1 MQPHCLALSDR
12 IYRILLR
19 AYPASFRERFA
30 AEMAQVFG
38 CLCREAYVQSGTGGV
53 LRLWLP
59 TLWDWAWAAF
69 YQWWICLFRRR
80 METMQ
85 TNSIDRPD
93 RIRPLSA
100 VQAGA
105 AALPFLAFGIASMA
119 SKLELFHT
127 YPANI
132 PMWQILLIDPY
143 LVFNWLILLGL
154 GAGILA
160 GFPRW
165 AYSFLGWAIVFAWW
179 WSDMRF
185 YGYSLDWK
193 IWLPLL
199 GVFALT
205 LLMRRSWQPVR
216 ALLAGIRMD
225 WTLFSLSIY
234 IFFGWGTLVFD
245 ENHHPY
251 LLAFIAA
258 TALAFSSGAW
268 GYFRSTAPLRRVLAL
283 VGGLFLA
290 TILSMITYATWDYRA
305 YYNLP
310 ESTRNVNLFGL
321 FFFAGL
327 ALLMLGNGWLAEWR
341 RRRDAHLRGT

>member
-1 MQPHCLALSDR
+1 MQPRWLALSDR
-12 IYRILLR
+12 MYRILLQ
-19 AYPASFRERFA
+19 AYPASFRKRFA

-38 CLCREAYVQSGTGGV
+38 CQCREAYVQSGAGGV

-59 TLWDWAWAAF
+59 TLWDWAWAAI
-69 YQWWICLFRRR
+69 YQWWIRLFRRR

-85 TNSIDRPD
+85 TNSIDRTD
-93 RIRPLSA
+93 GIRPLSA

-119 SKLELFHT
+119 SKLEFFHT
-127 YPANI
+127 YPATL
-132 PMWQILLIDPY
+132 PLWQILLIDPY

-179 WSDMRF
+179 WSDMGF
-185 YGYSLDWK
+185 YGYSLGWK

-199 GVFALT
+199 GVFAIT
-205 LLMRRSWQPVR
+205 LLMRRSWQPMR
-216 ALLAGIRMD
+216 ALLAGIWMD
-225 WTLFSLSIY
+225 WTLASLSIY
-234 IFFGWGTLVFD
+234 IFYGWGVLVFD
-245 ENHHPY
+245 EVHHPY

-258 TALAFSSGAW
+258 TALAFSLGVW
-268 GYFRSTAPLRRVLAL
+268 GYFRSAAPLRRVLAL
-283 VGGLFLA
+283 VGGLFL
-290 TILSMITYATWDYRA
+290 TILLPVIINAAWDYRA
-305 YYNLP
+305 YSNLQ
-310 ESTRNVNLFGL
+310 ESTRNVNLIGL

-327 ALLMLGNGWLAEWR
+327 ALLMLGNGWLADWWR
-341 RRRDAHLRGT
+341 RRDDRLKGT